1 MQLSKYSI
9 GVGDRFGMQARAQLS
24 AIIEARSLALCVV
37 PVWNKSN
44 REHSIIGTGPL
55 EQRAA
60 VEEAIRDYAFTGE
73 YHVDADHINMN
84 NVEQFI
90 EACDF
95 FTLDVAD
102 FSGKAAEPQAIRDF
116 LQRHQDL
123 IGRRLDIEGVEG
135 GLCASSEEAEAIA
148 GKYLL
153 AVQEAGRLYRHIAAQ
168 KGEGNFIAE
177 VSMDETD
184 LAQTPLDML
193 FILAAIADEGIPAQ
207 TIAPK
212 FTGRF
217 NKGVEYVGDLPQFEK
232 EFNQDLAVIR
242 YAVKKF
248 DLPKNLKLSIH
259 SGSDKFAIYPIMRAA
274 IRKYDTGLHLKTAG
288 TSWLEELI
296 GMASVGADG
305 LEMAQYI
312 YAQAYERFDEL
323 CKPYATVI
331 DIDTDKLPTPAEV
344 NSWTAQQYCDALI
357 HEQSNPAYNPN
368 FRQMLHVAFKVAAEL
383 GENYLDMVNRYAAEI
398 GENVCY
404 NIFERHIKRIFC

>member
-1 MQLSKYSI
+1 
-9 GVGDRFGMQARAQLS
+9 
-24 AIIEARSLALCVV
+24 
-37 PVWNKSN
+37 
-44 REHSIIGTGPL
+44 
-55 EQRAA
+55 
-60 VEEAIRDYAFTGE
+60 
-73 YHVDADHINMN
+73 
-84 NVEQFI
+84 
-90 EACDF
+90 
-95 FTLDVAD
+95 
-102 FSGKAAEPQAIRDF
+102 
-116 LQRHQDL
+116 
-123 IGRRLDIEGVEG
+123 

>member
-73 YHVDADHINMN
+73 YHVDADHINMS

-123 IGRRLDIEGVEG
+123 IGQRLDIEGVEE

-177 VSMDETD
+177 
-184 LAQTPLDML
+184 
-193 FILAAIADEGIPAQ
+193 
-207 TIAPK
+207 
-212 FTGRF
+212 
-217 NKGVEYVGDLPQFEK
+217 
-232 EFNQDLAVIR
+232 
-242 YAVKKF
+242 
-248 DLPKNLKLSIH
+248 
-259 SGSDKFAIYPIMRAA
+259 
-274 IRKYDTGLHLKTAG
+274 
-288 TSWLEELI
+288 
-296 GMASVGADG
+296 
-305 LEMAQYI
+305 
-312 YAQAYERFDEL
+312 
-323 CKPYATVI
+323 
-331 DIDTDKLPTPAEV
+331 
-344 NSWTAQQYCDALI
+344 
-357 HEQSNPAYNPN
+357 
-368 FRQMLHVAFKVAAEL
+368 
-383 GENYLDMVNRYAAEI
+383 
-398 GENVCY
+398 
-404 NIFERHIKRIFC
+404 